1 MSILRDYFTWSEFK
15 IVRHGHS
22 KNNRKVSQAVLV
34 RFTVFDLSRFLLKV
48 AKTQKKMSTLA
59 TPLSIAG
66 TRQSGASVRTQN
78 GEKLMHLTTA
88 AQRRPAEH
96 VSC

>member
-1 MSILRDYFTWSEFK
+1 
-15 IVRHGHS
+15 
-22 KNNRKVSQAVLV
+22 
-34 RFTVFDLSRFLLKV
+34 
-48 AKTQKKMSTLA
+48 MSTLA

-78 GEKLMHLTTA
+78 GEKLIHLTTA